1 MTRFMLGVLIC
12 LSFAFPASAQSFSL
26 ADREQVEKV
35 EAYLSGIETLEADF
49 QQIAP
54 DGSLAHGKF
63 YLSRPGRMRW
73 QYAPPTPILMVANGS
88 HLIFHDYELDQTS
101 YIPLESTLAGFL
113 ARKDVR
119 FGKDVVIKSL
129 NKGAGVLRLTVYQQE
144 RPKDGELTLEFS
156 TGPLQLRNM
165 KILDAVGQE
174 TTVSLQNAR
183 FNIPLG
189 KELFVFES
197 SKTKPKIG
205 KPREQGNIMR

>member
-1 MTRFMLGVLIC
+1 MKFL
-12 LSFAFPASAQSFSL
+12 LSLCATFLFAFHAHAASFTL

-35 EAYLSGIETLEADF
+35 EAYLTSIQTLEADF

-113 ARKDVR
+113 ARKDIH
-119 FGKDVVIKSL
+119 FGKDVVIKSIDR
-129 NKGAGVLRLTVYQQE
+129 GAGALRLTVYQE
-144 RPKDGELTLEFS
+144 ARPKDGELTLEFS

-197 SKTKPKIG
+197 TKTRPKIG
-205 KPREQGNIMR
+205 KPREQGNIIR